1 MTRGLPGSIKDVI
14 ILMSQIGNRYMPH
27 WLTGTLTCLII
38 LFNTLVGIG
47 PMLIVALLKVAIP
60 LKGFQRHSSR
70 IVMWIA
76 ETWAAGVNATINRMT
91 GTHWD
96 IRCEGTLAPQHS
108 YLVISNHQSWV
119 DIPALLQ
126 AFNRKTPYFKFFLK
140 RELIWIPFLGLA
152 FWALDYPFMKRYS
165 KAHLAKFPEDQ
176 GKDLEITRR
185 ACRKFS
191 NLPVTIVN
199 YLEGTRRTPA
209 KHRAQNSPYRHLLKP
224 KSGGVAFVMAALG
237 EQMRS
242 LLDVTIVY
250 PQGKPPGFWALV
262 SGQVDRVVIDI
273 RQVELAPELFS
284 GDYQNDAVFKN
295 RFQKWVNDL
304 WQTKD
309 QRIEQL
315 HTELFP
321 ANSATHQADRPSA
334 PNQDIEPSASSR
346 D

>member
-1 MTRGLPGSIKDVI
+1 
-14 ILMSQIGNRYMPH
+14 MPH

-38 LFNTLVGIG
+38 LFNTLIGIG
-47 PMLIVALLKVAIP
+47 PMLVVGLLKVAIP
-60 LKGFQRHSSR
+60 LRGFQRHCSR

-91 GTHWD
+91 GTQWD
-96 IRCEGTLAPQHS
+96 IRCEGVLAPQHS

-140 RELIWIPFLGLA
+140 RELVWIPFLGLA

-165 KAHLAKFPEDQ
+165 KAHLARFPEDQ

-185 ACRKFS
+185 ACRKF
-191 NLPVTIVN
+191 NKLPVTIVN
-199 YLEGTRRTPA
+199 YLEGTRLTPA

-250 PQGKPPGFWALV
+250 PQGKPPGFWALL
-262 SGQVDRVVIDI
+262 SGRVDRVVIDI
-273 RQVELAPELFS
+273 RQVELAPELFA
-284 GDYQNDAVFKN
+284 GDYQNDVQFRN

-309 QRIEQL
+309 ERIEQL
-315 HTELFP
+315 HAELLPYSSKTNQTQMP
-321 ANSATHQADRPSA
+321 AAI
-334 PNQDIEPSASSR
+334 NQESDARTTSG